1 MKIRQ
6 FVEMC
11 VVCVRVCALGGGGG
25 GGTWLIGLVTISF
38 MFKFLFGRKDDLTQ
52 KTSKI
57 DFYWDMV

>member
-11 VVCVRVCALGGGGG
+11 VVCVRVCAFGGG
-25 GGTWLIGLVTISF
+25 GGTWLIGLVTIYF